1 MEKNSVGYNTIKI
14 EVERVHFYSGD
25 DLACPYEIDKI
36 LKRLRA
42 INPLGP
48 SDDLNNVF
56 ELWNIYQYLKR
67 DLIPTNLNEI
77 DKKYLDDI
85 TPKIQGIIIQCM
97 ANWSQNTLV
106 EDYKNLTYD
115 HQQDFWRIIVE
126 TKTYKSFPKTEL
138 MKCIKI
144 SYGYILRAVLSEK
157 EIVKYLDK
165 ELAVFIKDS
174 LHAVEV
180 LFDNYAILRS
190 RNVRK
195 VHFPDTLSM
204 SDREQMVLSYITNP
218 KRNLNYLRIISSH
231 KNDNVISIS
240 DKTRLLCKRAEK
252 EENDNILKDGQTNC
266 YRAEVSAN
274 FKKAYPFIELTN
286 SGTTYNLGCL
296 KDIDGKG
303 FILLLKNV
311 FGFLSQYNT
320 IPFISL
326 ESEDSLFDIFG
337 LRGISWY
344 RHTPSFLIKNMYA
357 QMQIAII
364 EKGLELFDNNIEF
377 ILDSVIEYI
386 NSTYDVNFNFNAPS
400 SSDSNLTKIRH
411 LFAEMDSMIKQYQ
424 LYVENGKI
432 DFDLL
437 SMSSI
442 PLGYSQIKSIIFP
455 QPKYVELKGAS
466 NEAKK
471 LQYILS
477 SNNTI
482 FAQKGIIGYESL
494 YTQLVRGEQP
504 ELSHR
509 SQYFFIQKL
518 IDRGVLDL
526 SSDRN
531 YKVTP
536 IGHLMVIL
544 YNNDFAKIEML
555 PIELRNVLPEM
566 EKMGWLS
573 YSSTLFHKLEANY
586 FNYWLNKKDFTNGYD
601 LRNKYMHGVQS
612 NQIQTIESDY
622 RIAKFLFILLLMKII
637 DDLECK

>member
-1 MEKNSVGYNTIKI
+1 MEKNLVGYNTINI
-14 EVERVHFYSGD
+14 EVERVHFYSED

-42 INPLGP
+42 INPLDP
-48 SDDLNNVF
+48 IVDLNNVF
-56 ELWNIYQYLKR
+56 ELWNIHRYLKR
-67 DLIPTNLNEI
+67 NLIPTDLDEI
-77 DKKYLDDI
+77 DKKYIDDI
-85 TPKIQGIIIQCM
+85 SPKIQGIIIQCM
-97 ANWSQNTLV
+97 ANWPKNTLV
-106 EDYKNLTYD
+106 EDYKNLTFD
-115 HQQDFWRIIVE
+115 HQHDFWRIIVE

-138 MKCIKI
+138 LKCIKI
-144 SYGYILRAVLSEK
+144 SSGYILRAVLSEK

-165 ELAVFIKDS
+165 ELAVFLKDS

-180 LFDNYAILRS
+180 LFDNYAISSS

-204 SDREQMVLSYITNP
+204 CDREQMVLSYITNP
-218 KRNLNYLRIISSH
+218 KRNLNYLRIIGSH

-296 KDIDGKG
+296 KGIDGKG
-303 FILLLKNV
+303 FISLLKNV

-326 ESEDSLFDIFG
+326 ENEDSLFDLFG
-337 LRGISWY
+337 LRAISWY
-344 RHTPSFLIKNMYA
+344 RHTSSFLIKNKYA

-364 EKGLELFDNNIEF
+364 EKGLELFDNNIES

-411 LFAEMDSMIKQYQ
+411 LFAEMDSITKQYQ

-442 PLGYSQIKSIIFP
+442 PLGYSQIKSIMFP
-455 QPKYVELKGAS
+455 QPKYVELNGSS

-482 FAQKGIIGYESL
+482 FAQKGTIGYESL
-494 YTQLVRGEQP
+494 YTQLVRGQQP
-504 ELSHR
+504 KLSHR

-526 SSDRN
+526 SSDNN
-531 YKVTP
+531 YRVTP
-536 IGHLMVIL
+536 IGHLLVIL

-601 LRNKYMHGVQS
+601 LRNKYIHGVQS